1 MRSYDGFHGDLEA
14 DAVLDVAGGL
24 SDVHIGQWLTAQ
36 LRQSA
41 TLHVEHSLQLLRLCL
56 RAVNDIGSQDLAISL
71 ILSII
76 ISPST

>member
-24 SDVHIGQWLTAQ
+24 LDVHIGQWLTAQ

-41 TLHVEHSLQLLRLCL
+41 TLHVEH
-56 RAVNDIGSQDLAISL
+56 
-71 ILSII
+71 
-76 ISPST
+76 